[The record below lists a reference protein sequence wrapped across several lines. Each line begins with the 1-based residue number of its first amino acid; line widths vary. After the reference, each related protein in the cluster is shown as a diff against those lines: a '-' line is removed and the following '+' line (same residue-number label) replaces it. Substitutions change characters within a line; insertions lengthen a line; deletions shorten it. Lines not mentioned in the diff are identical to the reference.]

1 MDLTVA
7 VYSSVLF
14 FLLVPSVLVRLPET
28 GSKYVVALVHA
39 VIFGILLYF
48 TSYQIKSLISMEGF
62 KRHSR
67 YFNETCNESY
77 ECKGA
82 TRYCRGG
89 RCI

>member
-48 TSYQIKSLISMEGF
+48 TSSQIESLFSMEGF
-62 KRHSR
+62 SARSR
-67 YFNETCNESY
+67 KLGESCGWSS
-77 ECKGA
+77 ECKQGTCKNKKCA
-82 TRYCRGG
+82 
-89 RCI
+89 